1 MVMKKLRILIGFFG
15 IFMTIDIV
23 AMSAGAASR
32 YTSRYVTQQAPLYA
46 RRISEWSQQ
55 QGKKRLEQIRE
66 RLALQKVQKLGQL
79 KQSMVKDE
87 WPASQ
92 IVTRNRL
99 PYTYS
104 YFKNSKPRISPRTE
118 SATGMVKDRSKDLV
132 GEYLKWEYKS
142 QQ

>member
-15 IFMTIDIV
+15 IFMTIDIA
-23 AMSAGAASR
+23 AMSTGAVSR

-55 QGKKRLEQIRE
+55 GKKRLEQIRE
-66 RLALQKVQKLGQL
+66 RLALQKVHRSGQVQ
-79 KQSMVKDE
+79 QSLVRDE
-87 WPASQ
+87 WPTSQ
-92 IVTRNRL
+92 IVARNRL
-99 PYTYS
+99 PYAYS
-104 YFKNSKPRISPRTE
+104 YFKNSKPRISPRSE
-118 SATGMVKDRSKDLV
+118 SATEIVRDRSKDLV